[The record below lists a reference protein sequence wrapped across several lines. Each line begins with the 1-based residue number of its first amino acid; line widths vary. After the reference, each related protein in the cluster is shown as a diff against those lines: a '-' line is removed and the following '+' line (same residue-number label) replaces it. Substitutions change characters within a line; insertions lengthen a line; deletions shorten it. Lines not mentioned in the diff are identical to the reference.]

1 MRNPLTLW
9 LTGII
14 VLAIIGFLAVFK
26 PITFQPRMDPSDA
39 SRYLKPVG
47 AENFNALV
55 QPSATFPLFGKTSVY
70 VYTPQHDLRLGL
82 DLRGGMRVVLTIPD
96 VTTFRYQLE
105 KSLPNEDTINADK
118 QKLSELLAKPEY
130 LGTAAIDE
138 QQVAV
143 DVYADR
149 VTIVTE
155 PADTTE
161 ASTQLASINK
171 AMTAVF
177 GADQFTAPK
186 AADLFN
192 VETLKKQRENNQESV
207 RAIMETRL
215 NSSGLTEVTAY
226 SEGENRVVLEIP
238 GVKDPDEVRR
248 ILRTTAQLE
257 FYLIPKDVTVSVN
270 DADNSVSA
278 SIDGMPV
285 QGTSAE
291 ITKRVLDQ
299 SRKVMTG
306 ADMDSFEFEY
316 SQNQPAIGFTV
327 KPEKQGEFG
336 DMTAG
341 HIGYVMAIVLDHKFQ
356 MVPVIKAAITSN
368 GVIEGNFTEKEA
380 QEWVRLLKA
389 GSLPVPVKIAE
400 TRTVSA
406 TLGAD
411 SISRS
416 MLAGLI
422 GLAAVLIFMAAYYR
436 LPGLM
441 ADIALIIYIMLSLA
455 VLKIFNATLTLPGI
469 AGIII
474 SIGMAVDANVIIFER
489 LKEELRAQKPLE
501 TAIDVAFSRA
511 WTAIIDSNVA
521 SLITGSVLYAL
532 GTGAVKGFAI
542 TLLIGVLVSLFTAV
556 TVTRLFMKLMIR
568 SKAGHKL
575 AWYGI

>member
-14 VLAIIGFLAVFK
+14 VLTIVGFLAVFK
-26 PITFQPRMDPSDA
+26 PITFQPRRDPSDA

-47 AENFNALV
+47 AEHFNAQV
-55 QPSATFPLFGKTSVY
+55 QPSATFPLFSKTSVY
-70 VYTPQHDLRLGL
+70 VYKPQHDLRLGL

-96 VTTFRYQLE
+96 VTTFKYQLE
-105 KSLPNEDTINADK
+105 KSLPDDDAVSASK
-118 QKLSELLAKPEY
+118 QKLSEELAKSGF
-130 LGTAAIDE
+130 LGAATVEE
-138 QQVAV
+138 QQVSV
-143 DVYADR
+143 DVTTES
-149 VTIVTE
+149 VTVVTE
-155 PADTTE
+155 PADTAE
-161 ASTQLASINK
+161 ATTQLATINK
-171 AMTAVF
+171 AMAAVF
-177 GADQFTAPK
+177 GADEYTAPK
-186 AADLFN
+186 ASELFSA
-192 VETLKKQRENNQESV
+192 EKLKTQREANQESV
-207 RAIMETRL
+207 RTIMANRL

-226 SEGENRVVLEIP
+226 SEGESRVVLEIP
-238 GVKDPDEVRR
+238 GVKDPDDVRR

-257 FYLIPKDVTVSVN
+257 FYLIPKAINLSVDGN
-270 DADNSVSA
+270 NVSA
-278 SIDGMPV
+278 MNGMTAI
-285 QGTSAE
+285 QGTDAE
-291 ITKRVLDQ
+291 VTKKVLDQ
-299 SRKVMTG
+299 SQKVMTG
-306 ADMDSFEFEY
+306 ADMADFEFDTKGSQPVIAFKVRPDKQEY
-316 SQNQPAIGFTV
+316 
-327 KPEKQGEFG
+327 FG
-336 DMTAG
+336 DLTAG
-341 HIGYVMAIVLDHKFQ
+341 HLEWQLAIVLDHKFL
-356 MVPVIKAAITSN
+356 MAPSIKAAISSD
-368 GVIEGNFTEKEA
+368 GIIEGGFDDKEA
-380 QEWVRLLKA
+380 QELVRLLDA

-441 ADIALIIYIMLSLA
+441 ANLALVIYIMLSLA
-455 VLKIFNATLTLPGI
+455 VLKVFDATLTLPGI

-556 TVTRLFMKLMIR
+556 TVTRLLMKLMIR

-575 AWYGI
+575 AWYGV

>member
-14 VLAIIGFLAVFK
+14 VLTIIGFLAVFK
-26 PITFQPRMDPSDA
+26 PITFTPRRDPSDA

-47 AENFNALV
+47 AENFNAQV
-55 QPSATFPLFGKTSVY
+55 QPGATFPLTSKINAY
-70 VYTPQHDLRLGL
+70 VYKPQHDLRLGL

-96 VTTFRYQLE
+96 VTTFKYQLE
-105 KSLPNEDTINADK
+105 KSLTREDDINSSK
-118 QKLSELLAKPEY
+118 KKLSELLPQPEY
-130 LGTAAIDE
+130 LGTAVEE
-138 QQVAV
+138 QQVSV
-143 DVYADR
+143 DVYSDR

-155 PADTTE
+155 PANTAE
-161 ASTQLASINK
+161 ASTQLEVINK

-177 GADQFTAPK
+177 GADQYTAPK
-186 AADLFN
+186 ASDLFN
-192 VETLKKQRENNQESV
+192 VETIKKQRENNQESV

-226 SEGENRVVLEIP
+226 AEGENRVVLEIP

-248 ILRTTAQLE
+248 VLRTTAQLE
-257 FYLIPKDVTVSVN
+257 FYLIPDDVTVTLG
-270 DADNSVSA
+270 DNGEVSA
-278 SIDGMPV
+278 SIDGVPV

-299 SRKVMTG
+299 SQKVMTG
-306 ADMDSFEFEY
+306 ADMQNFEFEY
-316 SQNQPAIGFTV
+316 AQNQPAIGFTV
-327 KPEKQGEFG
+327 KPEKQNDFG
-336 DMTAG
+336 DMTSA
-341 HIGYVMAIVLDHKFQ
+341 HIGDVMAIVLDRKFQ
-356 MVPVIKAAITSN
+356 MVPVIRAAITSN
-368 GVIEGNFTEKEA
+368 GIIEGSFTEKEA

-411 SISRS
+411 SIAKS
-416 MLAGLI
+416 MMAGII

-436 LPGLM
+436 LPGL
-441 ADIALIIYIMLSLA
+441 IANLALAIYLILSLA
-455 VLKIFNATLTLPGI
+455 VLKVFGATLTLPGI

-521 SLITGSVLYAL
+521 SLITGSVLYAW

-556 TVTRLFMKLMIR
+556 TITRLFMKLMIR
-568 SKAGHKL
+568 TKAGHKL
-575 AWYGI
+575 AWYGV